1 MVSLKLQVWIHV
13 SSSGMVARGRKAKH
27 IDHYIGPGTITSH
40 LGTRSV
46 VVTIKD
52 VQPYLLKNYT
62 GRNINVQS
70 LICTNCKLFAV
81 EPKECA
87 ECHEVLCEV
96 CLNDPLQKK
105 CKTC

>member
-1 MVSLKLQVWIHV
+1 MNK
-13 SSSGMVARGRKAKH
+13 
-27 IDHYIGPGTITSH
+27 
-40 LGTRSV
+40 V